1 MDRHRSTVTRKGQ
14 TTVPKAI
21 REFLGLGERSP
32 LYWEIVDGSVHVST
46 EEPRFF
52 RWFGAIKV
60 GPGSTVDDVRQA
72 RGPRDVTKKINIP

>member
-1 MDRHRSTVTRKGQ
+1 MDRYRSTVTRKGQ

-21 REFLGLGERSP
+21 REFLGLGESDP
-32 LYWEIVDGSVHVST
+32 LYWEIADGNARVAT

-60 GPGSTVDDVRQA
+60 GPGSTVDDVGQA
-72 RGPRDVTKKINIP
+72 RRLRGR